1 MSPYFVKDKF
11 QSWTDSENIN
21 GERKPCSTRLIGFYA
36 SHLDSR
42 KKNPL
47 SACTDPDKKGEDSDE
62 DPKAP
67 KRNGGGRK
75 RDRGAE
81 KGGKSNKATEQKG
94 KKGDKEAGKEANR
107 TRPLNGGDNKRE
119 REIKRPEKEAN
130 RTRPL
135 NGGDNK
141 RERREIKRPE
151 KGGKSN
157 KAAERRRQQKGKK
170 GDKESKKEVKNEV
183 GRKRNRQNAN
193 RRKNRNKKV
202 HGNGNNNNAKQ
213 TGNSSQKDGKKT
225 MKEGDT
231 KQHNKAPKNLK
242 PGKPNASIAA
252 RKDGDGK
259 RQKECKLRN
268 KCKKASGQCKKEDCV
283 NSVKN
288 GCGKKSGCTCCLKD
302 NKCLDSYAKE
312 KCTTKGGKAV
322 LIEECDGKRKDN
334 LVYGAQCTCCIPCKT
349 KKSCTRR
356 GGECKK
362 ECKNGEVDKGKC
374 GGKDCKCCLKESA
387 NEDHFSYQA
396 LLGFVRHNLARRA
409 DDSQSEL
416 RE

>member
-1 MSPYFVKDKF
+1 MSMKMCVFHFSKV
-11 QSWTDSENIN
+11 
-21 GERKPCSTRLIGFYA
+21 
-36 SHLDSR
+36 
-42 KKNPL
+42 L
-47 SACTDPDKKGEDSDE
+47 SVCT
-62 DPKAP
+62 
-67 KRNGGGRK
+67 
-75 RDRGAE
+75 GAE

-94 KKGDKEAGKEANR
+94 KKGDKEAGK
-107 TRPLNGGDNKRE
+107 
-119 REIKRPEKEAN
+119 
-130 RTRPL
+130 
-135 NGGDNK
+135 
-141 RERREIKRPE
+141 
-151 KGGKSN
+151 GGKSN

-170 GDKESKKEVKNEV
+170 GDK
-183 GRKRNRQNAN
+183 
-193 RRKNRNKKV
+193 
-202 HGNGNNNNAKQ
+202 
-213 TGNSSQKDGKKT
+213 
-225 MKEGDT
+225 
-231 KQHNKAPKNLK
+231 
-242 PGKPNASIAA
+242 A

-374 GGKDCKCCLKESA
+374 GGKDCKCCLKES
-387 NEDHFSYQA
+387 
-396 LLGFVRHNLARRA
+396 GM
-409 DDSQSEL
+409 
-416 RE
+416 